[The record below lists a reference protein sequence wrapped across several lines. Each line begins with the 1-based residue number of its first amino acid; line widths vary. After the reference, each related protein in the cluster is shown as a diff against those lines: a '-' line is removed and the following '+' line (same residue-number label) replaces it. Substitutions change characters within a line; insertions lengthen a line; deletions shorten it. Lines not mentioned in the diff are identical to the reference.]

1 MVWCIEKAYKDALGH
16 LLRIAS
22 NENTTNAKLIYREA
36 AEVTE
41 AVDGDRGEYIETRVE
56 ILHRLASI
64 YRKERNLPIAE
75 SMLEQMSRLNGA
87 RKASAEALRFEATSD
102 QAACFQASAEAC
114 DFEATS
120 DLAACFRAT
129 AEETGQVL
137 REIRLEVKPPLH
149 FNPDIPFPSAHRA
162 LRGGYDDVTRLLCQ
176 TAASLKDHDLLKQN
190 ALVVAAALGK
200 TELLDPAF
208 RCETPL
214 LTDRDVLARTPLF
227 HAAHNGKLEPFLS
240 LVEAGARITDRDVSS
255 QSILRVAAAAGST
268 AIVHWLLTHG
278 LSPNDDHFQLSSP
291 LHEAARRGHSDV
303 CRLLLDHGAWANCRQ
318 HSGGKTPGQIALENN
333 FPTISKMIEDAASRP
348 VNNIWSEESRQAR
361 EALSDYGCQPPAQGS
376 TVQTSPGTLY
386 DPSPRASVVATTS
399 GSSRLS
405 LSGHRSQQ
413 SHDGL
418 FPRSTTDTTHDLSMR
433 SDMAV
438 PSPPFRTSPSGQ
450 DDGTPDVP

>member
-41 AVDGDRGEYIETRVE
+41 AVDDDRGKYTETRVE
-56 ILHRLASI
+56 ILRRLASI
-64 YRKERNLPIAE
+64 YRKERNLPFAE
-75 SMLEQMSRLNGA
+75 SMLEQMSRLNGT
-87 RKASAEALRFEATSD
+87 RKAS
-102 QAACFQASAEAC
+102 C

-129 AEETGQVL
+129 AEETGRVL
-137 REIRLEVKPPLH
+137 HEIRLEVKPPLH

-208 RCETPL
+208 RSETPL
-214 LTDRDVLARTPLF
+214 LTDRDVLARTALF
-227 HAAHNGKLEPFLS
+227 HAAHNGKLEPFLR
-240 LVEAGARITDRDVSS
+240 LVEAGARITDRDASS

-268 AIVHWLLTHG
+268 AIVHWLLTQG

-291 LHEAARRGHSDV
+291 LHEAARRGHGEV

-318 HSGGKTPGQIALENN
+318 HTGGKTPGQIALENN
-333 FPTISKMIEDAASRP
+333 FPAISTMIEDAALRP
-348 VNNIWSEESRQAR
+348 VNDIWSEESRQAR
-361 EALSDYGCQPPAQGS
+361 EALSDYGCQLLAQRS
-376 TVQTSPGTLY
+376 AVQTSPGTVY

-399 GSSRLS
+399 GSSGLS
-405 LSGHRSQQ
+405 PSGHRSQQ
-413 SHDGL
+413 GSI
-418 FPRSTTDTTHDLSMR
+418 S
-433 SDMAV
+433 AI
-438 PSPPFRTSPSGQ
+438 
-450 DDGTPDVP
+450 DDGHDT

>member
-22 NENTTNAKLIYREA
+22 NQNTTNAKLIYREA

-41 AVDGDRGEYIETRVE
+41 AVDGDRGKYTETRVE
-56 ILHRLASI
+56 ILRRLASI
-64 YRKERNLPIAE
+64 YRKERNLPFAE
-75 SMLEQMSRLNGA
+75 SMLEQMSRLNDA
-87 RKASAEALRFEATSD
+87 CKAS
-102 QAACFQASAEAC
+102 C
-114 DFEATS
+114 DSEATS

-129 AEETGQVL
+129 AAEMGQVL
-137 REIRLEVKPPLH
+137 HEVRLEVKPPLY

-176 TAASLKDHDLLKQN
+176 TAASLKDHDMLKQN

-208 RCETPL
+208 RSETSL
-214 LTDRDVLARTPLF
+214 LTDRDVLARTALF
-227 HAAHNGKLEPFLS
+227 HAAHNGKLEPFLR
-240 LVEAGARITDRDVSS
+240 LVGAGARITDRDASS

-268 AIVHWLLTHG
+268 AIVHWLLTQG
-278 LSPNDDHFQLSSP
+278 LSPNDDHFQMSSP
-291 LHEAARRGHSDV
+291 LHEAARRGHGDV

-318 HSGGKTPGQIALENN
+318 HTGGKTPGLIALENN
-333 FPTISKMIEDAASRP
+333 FPAISNMIEDAALRP
-348 VNNIWSEESRQAR
+348 VNNFWSEESRQAR
-361 EALSDYGCQPPAQGS
+361 EALYYHGYHPPAQGS
-376 TVQTSPGTLY
+376 AVQISPGTVH
-386 DPSPRASVVATTS
+386 DPGPTTAASPINPRASVVATAS
-399 GSSRLS
+399 GSSQLS

-413 SHDGL
+413 SHDEL
-418 FPRSTTDTTHDLSMR
+418 FPRSTTDTTSDLSMC

-438 PSPPFRTSPSGQ
+438 RSSPFRTSPGGQ